1 MAKFQTQYKA
11 ERSPFDKQELGSD
24 ILVAAGIDYLE
35 GSAKSGSIGEV
46 QLQPINKSD
55 SSTGLFSQ
63 RLGKWSDDSGES
75 RTSPTPEDWRGCYKR
90 RKTTE
95 TWAIVSHTTDDDH
108 AWKKYGEKE
117 ILNAKYPRSYFKCT
131 RRLDKGCLATKQVQ
145 RMEEDPQ
152 MFQITYKGLHTC
164 KDTLKGPQIIREPDP
179 WETYIVNNPP
189 DSMWGNSKQADHDQA
204 LSSST
209 TPTMK
214 QESKEEALSDL
225 TDNLSSLGTKQ
236 ADHD

>member
-1 MAKFQTQYKA
+1 
-11 ERSPFDKQELGSD
+11 
-24 ILVAAGIDYLE
+24 
-35 GSAKSGSIGEV
+35 
-46 QLQPINKSD
+46 
-55 SSTGLFSQ
+55 
-63 RLGKWSDDSGES
+63 
-75 RTSPTPEDWRGCYKR
+75 
-90 RKTTE
+90 
-95 TWAIVSHTTDDDH
+95 
-108 AWKKYGEKE
+108 
-117 ILNAKYPRSYFKCT
+117 
-131 RRLDKGCLATKQVQ
+131 
-145 RMEEDPQ
+145 MEEDPQ

>member
-1 MAKFQTQYKA
+1 MYTEARQRVPSNQTSA
-11 ERSPFDKQELGSD
+11 ENGRRPTNVSNH
-24 ILVAAGIDYLE
+24 I
-35 GSAKSGSIGEV
+35 
-46 QLQPINKSD
+46 
-55 SSTGLFSQ
+55 Q
-63 RLGKWSDDSGES
+63 RASHMQRHSKG
-75 RTSPTPEDWRGCYKR
+75 
-90 RKTTE
+90 TTNHQG
-95 TWAIVSHTTDDDH
+95 T
-108 AWKKYGEKE
+108 
-117 ILNAKYPRSYFKCT
+117 
-131 RRLDKGCLATKQVQ
+131 
-145 RMEEDPQ
+145 
-152 MFQITYKGLHTC
+152 
-164 KDTLKGPQIIREPDP
+164 

>member
-1 MAKFQTQYKA
+1 
-11 ERSPFDKQELGSD
+11 
-24 ILVAAGIDYLE
+24 
-35 GSAKSGSIGEV
+35 
-46 QLQPINKSD
+46 
-55 SSTGLFSQ
+55 
-63 RLGKWSDDSGES
+63 
-75 RTSPTPEDWRGCYKR
+75 
-90 RKTTE
+90 
-95 TWAIVSHTTDDDH
+95 
-108 AWKKYGEKE
+108 
-117 ILNAKYPRSYFKCT
+117 
-131 RRLDKGCLATKQVQ
+131 
-145 RMEEDPQ
+145 MEEDPQ

-225 TDNLSSLGTKQ
+225 TDNRPNLQSDFYNLRSWSNFNFNLVGPAIMPPKLGSDKGDVVSTTDSRTET
-236 ADHD
+236 ASHGLDFGGHFDGDFNFDDI